1 MDLIDRREPY
11 DFGYTPIT
19 VEGEPENDTMM
30 DFGIL
35 KLRAGEEHALV
46 TEKKLLTSCLLVP
59 LPLRSTEKK
68 QATRTSLFHES
79 CPCLHVPAG
88 TM

>member
-68 QATRTSLFHES
+68 QSNKNIAIPRILPV
-79 CPCLHVPAG
+79 CMYLRVP
-88 TM
+88 M